1 MTQEAIQVD
10 EPINE
15 TVDISQHTTD
25 IVGPTEERIEE
36 SDGPV
41 SLNRLVG
48 TNGIKSEDIKKL
60 NMAGY
65 YTMES
70 VAYTPKRRI
79 IDIKGI
85 SEAKA
90 DKMIQA
96 AYEFVPMGF
105 TTASEFHTR
114 QSNLIRLSTGS
125 KQLDTLLGGGIET
138 GAVTELFGEFRT
150 GKSQICHTIS
160 VIAQLPIDM
169 GGGEGKCLYIDTE
182 GTFRPQRLV
191 PIAQRFGLEPQYA
204 LDNVAYARAYN
215 ADHQL
220 QLLDQASEMMSQSR
234 FSVLIVDSIMALY
247 RTDYSGRGELSIRQM
262 HVAKFMRKL
271 QLLADE
277 FGIAV
282 IITNQVVAQVDGG
295 AGMFNMDPKKPIG
308 GNIVAHASTTRLSLR
323 KGRGPNRMCKIYD
336 SPCLPE
342 AECVFA
348 IYQDGIGDAEELDS

>member
-1 MTQEAIQVD
+1 M
-10 EPINE
+10 
-15 TVDISQHTTD
+15 
-25 IVGPTEERIEE
+25 
-36 SDGPV
+36 
-41 SLNRLVG
+41 
-48 TNGIKSEDIKKL
+48 
-60 NMAGY
+60 
-65 YTMES
+65 
-70 VAYTPKRRI
+70 
-79 IDIKGI
+79 
-85 SEAKA
+85 
-90 DKMIQA
+90 A
-96 AYEFVPMGF
+96 AYDWVPMGF
-105 TTASEFHTR
+105 TTASEFHVR

-138 GAVTELFGEFRT
+138 GAITELFGEFRT
-150 GKSQICHTIS
+150 GKSQICHTIA
-160 VIAQLPIDM
+160 VLAQLPIDM

-182 GTFRPQRLV
+182 GTFRPQRLI

-220 QLLDQASEMMSQSR
+220 QLLDQASGMMSQSR

-247 RTDYSGRGELSIRQM
+247 RTDYSGRGELSARQM
-262 HVAKFMRKL
+262 QVAKFMRKL
-271 QLLADE
+271 QMLADE
-277 FGIAV
+277 YGIAV